1 MLVDLLGEIRYY
13 NCSGGVQAV
22 AADAVSAADTGLQAA
37 QYVGASGIRYI
48 PPLRRVKLL
57 PAEAVA
63 AQVVAATSIRYS
75 LHTTT

>member
-1 MLVDLLGEIRYY
+1 MMLQMVDLLGEIRYY
-13 NCSGGVQAV
+13 NCSGGGGVQAV

-57 PAEAVA
+57 PAE
-63 AQVVAATSIRYS
+63 
-75 LHTTT
+75 L